1 MKKLMSLMLVAL
13 LVCSLFSMGVSAEN
27 VSSVSDEAA
36 YAKYFPEGVPDYLND
51 EQIQQV
57 LNGQYLSVVVNG
69 EIITYNPENNPAYA
83 IGQTRAGQTVWDEDL
98 TKDHTWWPE
107 YGYLTYTITSDLYK
121 SSTKYYI
128 GNQDQQT
135 SSPRGRSWCYILLTN
150 DAVANMKNEEVVSPL
165 IGSKYVYVNCAIA
178 RSSPVDYL
186 QYAYRNLRTDWNKSI
201 KVK

>member
-13 LVCSLFSMGVSAEN
+13 LVCSLFSMGASAE
-27 VSSVSDEAA
+27 SISPVSDEAA

-57 LNGQYLSVVVNG
+57 LNGQYLSVVVND

-98 TKDHTWWPE
+98 TKNHTWWPE
-107 YGYLTYTITSDLYK
+107 L
-121 SSTKYYI
+121 
-128 GNQDQQT
+128 
-135 SSPRGRSWCYILLTN
+135 
-150 DAVANMKNEEVVSPL
+150 
-165 IGSKYVYVNCAIA
+165 GSKYIEASCSITGNSAV
-178 RSSPVDYL
+178 SYL
-186 QYAYRNLRTDWNKSI
+186 EFAYRNLRTNWNVSI